1 MIRHLLHGGRNRAKV
16 IGLACGAIKRYRHAA
31 SGRGGGTLVFARG
44 MGEAMPARRDGF
56 GRSGGMGETD
66 EARLKRMAMR
76 SWRRGTKEMDLVLGP
91 WADAHL
97 AMLDAGRLAVYDRL
111 LEENDQD
118 LMAWILGQGQAPAEI
133 APLLAE
139 IADYARAR
147 LAPKT

>member
-1 MIRHLLHGGRNRAKV
+1 
-16 IGLACGAIKRYRHAA
+16 
-31 SGRGGGTLVFARG
+31 
-44 MGEAMPARRDGF
+44 
-56 GRSGGMGETD
+56 MGETA

-97 AMLDAGRLAVYDRL
+97 ATLDALRLAVYDRL

-139 IADYARAR
+139 IADFARAR